1 MKNLKTFE
9 GYSDDY
15 GYENFTY
22 DDLEFAKD
30 LYQDGMTNPA
40 DIAREMDHKDMTES
54 TVKQMIAAL
63 KSQGEI
69 WSI

>member
-1 MKNLKTFE
+1 MRNLKTFE
-9 GYSDDY
+9 AYSDEY
-15 GYENFTY
+15 GTENFTY
-22 DDLEFAKD
+22 DDLEFAKE
-30 LYQDGMTNPA
+30 LYQDGMTNPV

-69 WSI
+69 